1 MSIPRED
8 LMVKLS
14 KEASQIYDSKLPEK
28 EKKMLVI
35 VPDLR
40 LSGAMT
46 VMKEL
51 LELALWEKYEIYM
64 ISSEDGEYREK
75 MLQMGVNIIIRPYVY
90 CSEEY
95 REVLRESFDLIFV
108 NSAGCYYYVY
118 YFLNT
123 KTKVLW
129 WFHET
134 KTQLEIMQ
142 KDFLNLSLL
151 SSNIQIAGVTPAVQE
166 GVQELYG
173 KNIKLLSMPIQDKR
187 KKEFIV
193 KENEQVIFFIPAALT
208 SIKGQDLLIK
218 AITMLPEEFQK
229 KSKFYFC
236 GYSLP
241 GQKEYGETICKAI
254 EMLPNAEFLGSIDK
268 SQVYEWYEICDCVL
282 APSRVDATPTTIVE
296 AMMFQK
302 LCIVSDATG
311 ISKFMQ
317 DCVNGFV
324 FPSENVQ
331 ELLKRILLVIAE
343 KNNLSAIAQAGR
355 YVYEDHF
362 STQVITEQLKDIII

>member
-1 MSIPRED
+1 
-8 LMVKLS
+8 
-14 KEASQIYDSKLPEK
+14 
-28 EKKMLVI
+28 
-35 VPDLR
+35 
-40 LSGAMT
+40 
-46 VMKEL
+46 
-51 LELALWEKYEIYM
+51 
-64 ISSEDGEYREK
+64 
-75 MLQMGVNIIIRPYVY
+75 
-90 CSEEY
+90 
-95 REVLRESFDLIFV
+95 
-108 NSAGCYYYVY
+108 
-118 YFLNT
+118 
-123 KTKVLW
+123 
-129 WFHET
+129 
-134 KTQLEIMQ
+134 
-142 KDFLNLSLL
+142 
-151 SSNIQIAGVTPAVQE
+151 
-166 GVQELYG
+166 
-173 KNIKLLSMPIQDKR
+173 MPIQDKR